1 MTRSLTLLTLLAGTA
16 AAPALAQD
24 CGGIGAG
31 GVWIGGDAATSDVSA
46 AAGPMD
52 QLALVLAG
60 NSYVS
65 LFSLS
70 APADVRL
77 EARGNGAGD
86 PTLELYDDAGQSV
99 AFDDDGGGDTAARIE
114 TSLDAGT
121 YCLAMSS
128 FGGVPMTG
136 TVRIGLAAHES
147 LTAGTP
153 GTEPDGTDLLP
164 DTTDTG
170 DTGGGT
176 GMGCGS
182 GATIADGSLD
192 GILPG
197 ETTVTAPINE
207 ISGYDFSI
215 SSPATI
221 SITAENEDA
230 DPVLSLKDSSGA
242 VLYENDDYDGL
253 NSRIDVTSPLEP
265 GNYCIELRALS
276 DGSLPVTVTVA
287 GYDPE
292 AAQTALYDRGE
303 RVPPLDGSYPVEM
316 LGEVTG
322 RLRADVQHEPNMVAW
337 YAVDVSESGLLL
349 IEAIAPGDG
358 DPVLSLYDDLGRE
371 VGYNDD
377 AGTGLD
383 SLIAA
388 RVLPGTYVIA
398 LKDLNGEA
406 SMMRLSIERYVPAD

>member
-1 MTRSLTLLTLLAGTA
+1 MTRALTLLTLLAGTA

-24 CGGIGAG
+24 CGGVGTG
-31 GVWIGGDAATSDVSA
+31 GIWIGGDAASSDVAA
-46 AAGPMD
+46 AAGPMN

-70 APADVRL
+70 AAADVRL

-99 AFDDDGGGDTAARIE
+99 AFDDDSGGETAARIE

-136 TVRIGLAAHES
+136 TVRVGLATHEA
-147 LTAGTP
+147 LTTGP
-153 GTEPDGTDLLP
+153 GGAEPDGADLLP
-164 DTTDTG
+164 PDLAESGETG
-170 DTGGGT
+170 TS
-176 GMGCGS
+176 MGCGD
-182 GATIADGSLD
+182 GATIADGTID
-192 GILPG
+192 DILPG
-197 ETTVTAPINE
+197 AATVTAPIDE
-207 ISGYDFSI
+207 VSGYGFSL
-215 SSPATI
+215 SAPATI

-230 DPVLSLKDSSGA
+230 DPVLTLKDASGA
-242 VLYENDDYDGL
+242 VLYENDDYDSL
-253 NSRIDVTSPLEP
+253 NSRIDVSTPLEP
-265 GNYCIELRALS
+265 GDYCIELRALS
-276 DGSLPVTVTVA
+276 DASLPVTVTVM

-292 AAQTALYDRGE
+292 AAQTSLYDRGE

-322 RLRADVQHEPNMVAW
+322 RLRADIRHEPNTVAW
-337 YAVDVSESGLLL
+337 FAVDVTEAGLLL
-349 IEAIAPGDG
+349 VEAIAPGDG
-358 DPVLSLYDDLGRE
+358 DPVLYLYDDLGRE

-377 AGTGLD
+377 AGSGLD

-388 RVLPGTYVIA
+388 RVLPGTYLLAV
-398 LKDLNGEA
+398 KDLGGEP
-406 SMMRLSIERYVPAD
+406 SMMRLSVERFVPAD